1 VLKVRPL
8 LWSGSLVLTLLHL
21 PMDSFSIRGFSGFL
35 EIEIQ
40 EVFGFPEETSHFG
53 GYDTKSKLKVE
64 SNGFSVDSEL
74 WLSTGEVFD
83 LYTTLRA
90 AHEKVNGS
98 AKFDSSE
105 GNLSFAINYE
115 LSGHVSIQGEFKD
128 NNQEANL
135 LKFEISS
142 DQSYLNRTL
151 VELTQFVRKYGDNSG
166 KSFI

>member
-1 VLKVRPL
+1 
-8 LWSGSLVLTLLHL
+8 
-21 PMDSFSIRGFSGFL
+21 MDSFSIRGFSGFL
-35 EIEIQ
+35 QLEIE
-40 EVFGFPEETSHFG
+40 EVFGFPDETSHFG
-53 GYDTKSKLKVE
+53 GYDTKTKLQIE
-64 SNGFSVDSEL
+64 SNGFCVNSEL
-74 WLSTGEVFD
+74 WLSTGEVFN
-83 LYTTLRA
+83 LYKSLKTS
-90 AHEKVNGS
+90 HERLKGF

-105 GNLSFAINYE
+105 GNLSFTISYE
-115 LSGHVSIQGEFKD
+115 PLGHVSIKGEFND